1 MSELK
6 MKQQTETNE
15 YNPNGKQPDSVSAVL
30 RVFSIL
36 TALSERK
43 ETSVSELSA
52 RLALPKATVY
62 RFLQTMKALGYVRQ
76 ELESE
81 RYGLT
86 MKMFELGA
94 KSLQYLDLIEIA
106 QRQMQVLSNNTGETI
121 HLGVLADNEV
131 IYIHKID
138 AQYNLGMYSKIG
150 RRAPIHATAL
160 GKALLAWE
168 TPERC
173 DKLIANTTFTRF
185 RENSIT
191 SSAEFLEELALTRQQ
206 KYGFDAEEFEE
217 HMVCIA
223 APIFDH
229 WNNVAA
235 ALSISFPQFRFD
247 ATRKDNYAAMV
258 IAAGRTASVD
268 LGCSSYPPDQK

>member
-1 MSELK
+1 MNRQPEIDD
-6 MKQQTETNE
+6 
-15 YNPNGKQPDSVSAVL
+15 YNPNSKQPDSVSAVL

-36 TALSERK
+36 TALSDRK

-62 RFLQTMKALGYVRQ
+62 RFLQTMKALGFVRQ
-76 ELESE
+76 ESESE

-138 AQYNLGMYSKIG
+138 AKYSLGMYSKVG
-150 RRAPIHATAL
+150 KRAPLHVTAL

-168 TPERC
+168 MPERR
-173 DKLIANTTFTRF
+173 DKLIANITFTRF
-185 RENSIT
+185 RENSIGN
-191 SSAEFLEELALTRQQ
+191 SAEFLEELGLTRQR

-247 ATRKDNYAAMV
+247 VARKDEYAAMV
-258 IAAGRTASVD
+258 ITAGRTVSVD
-268 LGCSSYPPDQK
+268 LGCSSYPPDQG